1 MLFCS
6 EIGQG
11 LTECTITGLVL
22 DQLQYNN
29 ILLDVSSAES
39 SQDFT
44 LKFSSTTAFCNF
56 IKIWSVEATVFK
68 TKMFFQTFDDL
79 SDPAI

>member
-44 LKFSSTTAFCNF
+44 STTAFCNF